1 MLHKLINRSSDLKK
15 LADEGYGLDFDSGY
29 LLVHDIPYVTSE
41 KKTLRG
47 ILVFM
52 LDIANDQTVQP
63 EKHEA
68 YFIGE
73 IPCDKDGAPLVV
85 INNSNT
91 QNLSDT
97 LTVNHLF
104 SAKPPEGRYADYY
117 DKVAI
122 YALMLYSHAQV
133 IEPGI
138 SPKTFRPITSN
149 DEESIF
155 NYLDSNST
163 RADIVQVSQK
173 LENLKIGI
181 VGLGGTGSYVL
192 DFVAK
197 TWVKEIH
204 LFDGDTFLQHN
215 AYRMPGAASSED
227 VGKGSKKVHYYQAVY
242 SKLRKNIN
250 PHDTDINESNIEELL
265 SLDFVFICID
275 SAVAKKLIIE
285 KLIDKQIPFVDV
297 GMGIQLVDGSLR
309 GGLRTTLITPDKNDH
324 ISKNVSMSDTEN
336 EEYAQNIQLAELN
349 ALNAALM
356 VIKWKKY
363 YGFYHDF
370 EKEQN
375 SIYNID
381 VNQLINDDHKA

>member
-1 MLHKLINRSSDLKK
+1 MLHKLINRSPDLRK
-15 LADEGYGLDFDSGY
+15 LADEGYGLDFNSGY
-29 LLVHDIPYVTSE
+29 LLVHDIPYVTAE
-41 KKTLRG
+41 KNTLRG
-47 ILVFM
+47 ILVVK
-52 LDIANDQTVQP
+52 LDLANDQTVQP

-73 IPCDKDGAPLVV
+73 TPCDKDGGALVV
-85 INNSNT
+85 INNSNPE
-91 QNLSDT
+91 NLSDA

-104 SAKPPEGRYADYY
+104 SAMPPEGRYADYY
-117 DKVAI
+117 DKVTR

-138 SPKTFRPITSN
+138 SPKTFRPIISD

-155 NYLDSNST
+155 YYLDSNST

-227 VGKGSKKVHYYQAVY
+227 IGKRSKKVHHYLALY
-242 SKLRKNIN
+242 SKLRKNII
-250 PHDTDINESNIEELL
+250 PHDADINESNIEELL

-275 SAVAKKLIIE
+275 NAVAKKLIIE
-285 KLIDKQIPFVDV
+285 KLIDKQIPFIDA
-297 GMGIQLVDGSLR
+297 GMGVQLVDGSLR
-309 GGLRTTLITPDKNDH
+309 GGLRTTLVTPDKNDH

-336 EEYAQNIQLAELN
+336 EEYAQNIQLTELN

-381 VNQLINDDHKA
+381 VNQLINDDNKT